1 MLLVSITL
9 RGLIVEKDR
18 EEVGFLDLNKEDDD
32 DELQMRD
39 NDGVTGVATD

>member
-9 RGLIVEKDR
+9 GGLKVEKDR
-18 EEVGFLDLNKEDDD
+18 EEVGFSDLNKED